1 MSVAGSP
8 VGGEL
13 KVNDTIV
20 DRSGGSKTPTH
31 LWIVGIVSLL
41 WNAFGG
47 YDYTMTQMRDPGYLA
62 SVSQQMGVSTEE
74 MIAFFDGF
82 PAWASAL
89 WAIGVWG
96 SVLGSIL
103 LLARSR
109 HAATAFLV
117 SLVAAVLSFLYQFT
131 LDLPPA
137 MDTTLNKV
145 MPLVI
150 VGAIVLQ
157 WWYARRQVAAGV
169 LR

>member
-1 MSVAGSP
+1 MNEAIADAPSA
-8 VGGEL
+8 
-13 KVNDTIV
+13 
-20 DRSGGSKTPTH
+20 SKAPMH
-31 LWIVGIVSLL
+31 FWIAGIVSLL

-47 YDYTMTQMRDPGYLA
+47 YDYTMTQLRDPGYLGMM
-62 SVSQQMGVSTEE
+62 SEQMGMSVAE
-74 MIAFFDGF
+74 MNAFFNTF
-82 PAWASAL
+82 PVWASAL

-96 SVLGSIL
+96 SVAGSIL
-103 LLARSR
+103 LLMRSR
-109 HAATAFLV
+109 HAVTAFLI
-117 SLVAAVLSFLYQFT
+117 SLVGAVLSFIYQFT

-137 MDTTLNKV
+137 MDTGMNKV

>member
-1 MSVAGSP
+1 MT
-8 VGGEL
+8 EL
-13 KVNDTIV
+13 TANPGTEMAEGK
-20 DRSGGSKTPTH
+20 RAPWH
-31 LWIVGIVSLL
+31 FWLAGIVSLL

-47 YDYTMTQMRDPGYLA
+47 YDYTMTQLRDPAYFEQISG
-62 SVSQQMGVSTEE
+62 QMGMSPAE
-74 MIAFFDGF
+74 MNAFFDTF

-96 SVLGSIL
+96 SVTGSIL
-103 LLARSR
+103 LLLRSR
-109 HAATAFLV
+109 HAVTAFVV
-117 SLVAAVLSFLYQFT
+117 SLVGAVLSFIYQMT

-137 MDTTLNKV
+137 MDTTMNKL

-157 WWYARRQVAAGV
+157 WWYARRMRGAGV

>member
-1 MSVAGSP
+1 MTETVAHNAHYRTAAP
-8 VGGEL
+8 WHFWAVAIL
-13 KVNDTIV
+13 
-20 DRSGGSKTPTH
+20 
-31 LWIVGIVSLL
+31 SLL

-47 YDYTMTQMRDPGYLA
+47 YDYSMTQLRDPGYFA
-62 SVSQQMGVSTEE
+62 QMSGQMGMSVAE
-74 MIAFFDGF
+74 MSAFFDSF

-89 WAIGVWG
+89 WAVGVWG

-109 HAATAFLV
+109 YATTAFLV
-117 SLVAAVLSFLYQFT
+117 SLIGAVLSFIYQLT
-131 LDLPPA
+131 IDLPPE
-137 MDTTLNKV
+137 MSTTMNVL

-157 WWYARRQVAAGV
+157 WWYARRMTAAGV